1 MNLCDLL
8 WSLLKLY
15 FRLQRKTQTP
25 NGIQRHNGSANLP
38 LTHTWIAFP
47 ALWRGLISH
56 SKPPQ
61 CRPFLDLIKMQPL
74 LITEATL
81 HSEVCVHRNRQNL
94 LRDKIFSS
102 GSVPVSDCS
111 SSNTGHSLSR
121 VCVKGKRE
129 ARWQDLILKYPP
141 PSFTT
146 QNCLHPPTLASLLPL
161 LSYGWSSNK
170 KKISRGDVS
179 HESLWPKMQ
188 DYGSFEETQ

>member
-1 MNLCDLL
+1 MLDADAAVCENTFSIRKSGFSHLWQTTQSQISSGMSMNLCDLL

-129 ARWQDLILKYPP
+129 ARWQDLILK
-141 PSFTT
+141 
-146 QNCLHPPTLASLLPL
+146 
-161 LSYGWSSNK
+161 
-170 KKISRGDVS
+170 
-179 HESLWPKMQ
+179 
-188 DYGSFEETQ
+188 